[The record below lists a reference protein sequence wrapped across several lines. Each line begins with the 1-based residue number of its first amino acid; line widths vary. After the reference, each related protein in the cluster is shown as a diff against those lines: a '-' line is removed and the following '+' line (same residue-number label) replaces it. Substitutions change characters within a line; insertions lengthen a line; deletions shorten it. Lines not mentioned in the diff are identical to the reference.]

1 MSFNLI
7 CGVRLATGPKFNSL
21 REMASQNSVSFIVV
35 VPQPRILT
43 FTTIDERFQLQTN
56 LYPSQP
62 EREGLFFGKR
72 GDSDGFA
79 WILPRRET
87 SFQPKPPTRGTLALC
102 LEHISD
108 LPLKSPQ
115 KTFIARRQCVQLCI
129 ITPHVRSLL
138 KCRSRMSIVFLCT

>member
-1 MSFNLI
+1 MSFKLI

-62 EREGLFFGKR
+62 EREGLFFGKG

-102 LEHISD
+102 LEHIND

-115 KTFIARRQCVQLCI
+115 KKLHRQKAMRAAMYI
-129 ITPHVRSLL
+129 IPHVRSLL
-138 KCRSRMSIVFLCT
+138 KCRS